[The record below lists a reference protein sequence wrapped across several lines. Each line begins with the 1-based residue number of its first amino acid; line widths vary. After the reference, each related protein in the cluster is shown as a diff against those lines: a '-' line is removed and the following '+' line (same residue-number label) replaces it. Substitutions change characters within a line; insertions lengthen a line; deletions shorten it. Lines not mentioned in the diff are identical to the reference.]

1 MAGRSHIFRRGTSI
15 PIQEYLSFFVNGYTM
30 FIHKE
35 NSMITRIS
43 KWGNSQGV
51 RIPNDILKSI
61 GYHSGDAVNVSAT
74 ENGILIQKMTK
85 QPKELHAAGIL
96 KGYVK
101 RHISDKEMENAWN
114 EAAVEKWNEKNC

>member
-1 MAGRSHIFRRGTSI
+1 
-15 PIQEYLSFFVNGYTM
+15 M
-30 FIHKE
+30 FIHKG
-35 NSMITRIS
+35 NSMITKIS

-61 GYHSGDAVNVSAT
+61 GYRPGDEVNVSAT

-101 RHISDKEMENAWN
+101 RHISDKEIENAWS